1 MKMLLALLLAF
12 TTTAQAAYVQTP
24 YPIGKGGTGLST
36 VPSAGQILIGNAGG
50 TAYALALMSGDATLA
65 ASGVLTI
72 ANSAITSAKMAN
84 MAAHTYKGNN
94 TGSTAAPADVT
105 STQLTADLNAFTTS
119 LQGMAPASGGGT
131 SNFLRADGT
140 WAAPP
145 AGSGTVTSVAA
156 SVPSVLSISGSPIT
170 TSGTLAITYS
180 GTALPVANGGTNST
194 TALNNNRFMVS
205 SGSAIVEA
213 AAVTANS
220 AVASDSN
227 GLPVAS
233 STTATE
239 LGFVHN
245 VTSAIQ
251 TQLNVKQALAFSV
264 TDGGNTAYTIASA
277 PADQHVRD
285 TTTLTANRAY
295 TLPVCNASNIG
306 ERHEVKN
313 LSAQTFQIILTA
325 AGSDN
330 IDGSATLALNPGD
343 SVPVI
348 CAAFASAGTWDI
360 E

>member
-1 MKMLLALLLAF
+1 MKLILSLFLIL
-12 TTTAQAAYVQTP
+12 TTAANAAYVQTP
-24 YPIGKGGTGLST
+24 FPITKGGTGLST

-65 ASGVLTI
+65 ASGALTI

-94 TGSTAAPADVT
+94 TGSSAAPADIT
-105 STQLTADLNAFTTS
+105 STQLTADLNAFTSS
-119 LQGMAPASGGGT
+119 LQGMAPASGGGST
-131 SNFLRADGT
+131 NFLRADGT
-140 WAAPP
+140 WAAP
-145 AGSGTVTSVAA
+145 AGSSYSAGTGLTLTGSVFSITAPVSVA
-156 SVPSVLSISGSPIT
+156 L
-170 TSGTLAITYS
+170 
-180 GTALPVANGGTNST
+180 GGTNSA
-194 TALNNNRFMVS
+194 TALNSNRFMVS
-205 SGSAIVEA
+205 SGGAIVEA
-213 AAVTANS
+213 AAVSANS

-239 LGFVHN
+239 LGYVHN

-251 TQLNVKQALAFSV
+251 TQLNAKDPLKWAV
-264 TDGGNTAYTIASA
+264 TDGGNAAYTILST
-277 PADQHVRD
+277 DMHVRD

-313 LSAQTFQIILTA
+313 LPAQTFQIILTA

-330 IDGSATLALNPGD
+330 IDGSASVALNPGD
-343 SVPVI
+343 SMPVI
-348 CAAFASAGTWDI
+348 CSAFASSGTWDI
-360 E
+360 Q